1 MPRRIRVEFPGAI
14 YHVLSR
20 GDRREDIFHDDL
32 DRQDFLE
39 TLAEACQKTGFQ
51 VHAY

>member
-14 YHVLSR
+14 DHVLSR
-20 GDRREDIFHDDL
+20 GDRREDIFHDDV

-39 TLAEACQKTGFQ
+39 TLAEARQKTGFR